1 MASVINNPIQSVVA
15 LKDKHKR
22 LIKFA
27 NKIMLLSLSFFLA
40 SVWVSY
46 GIELSLA
53 LPAEIV
59 AHLLT
64 IVSAAIFKLGYA
76 VRCVGAFNLG
86 HKAF

>member
-1 MASVINNPIQSVVA
+1 MASAIDSPIKSVVA

-27 NKIMLLSLSFFLA
+27 NKIMLVSLSFFLA

-46 GIELSLA
+46 GIEQSLILA
-53 LPAEIV
+53 AEV
-59 AHLLT
+59 AAHLLT

-76 VRCVGAFNLG
+76 MRCVGAFNLG